1 MSEELICSKN
11 PSQVLNL
18 KAYISSLL
26 IVAIVVGI
34 FIVGKEKF
42 DLPPYFLA
50 LLIVPFAT
58 SFWRF
63 MQIKCQKYELTTERL
78 RIISGVLN
86 RSTEEIELYR
96 IKDFSLNEPFIMR
109 IFKLGDIFIES
120 SDKSMPYIK
129 IQALPGAADFK
140 EHLRSCVEKIREKK
154 NVREV
159 DFE

>member
-1 MSEELICSKN
+1 MNEELICSKN

-18 KAYISSLL
+18 KAYFSCL
-26 IVAIVVGI
+26 IMIVVVIAI
-34 FIVGKEKF
+34 FVVGKDKF

-50 LLIVPFAT
+50 LLIFPLLT
-58 SFWRF
+58 SIWRF

-78 RIISGVLN
+78 RIISGVFN
-86 RSTEEIELYR
+86 RNTEEIELYR
-96 IKDFSLNEPFIMR
+96 IKDFSLKEPFLMR
-109 IFKLGDIFIES
+109 LFKLGDIFIES

-140 EHLRSCVEKIREKK
+140 EHLRSCVEKIRDKK